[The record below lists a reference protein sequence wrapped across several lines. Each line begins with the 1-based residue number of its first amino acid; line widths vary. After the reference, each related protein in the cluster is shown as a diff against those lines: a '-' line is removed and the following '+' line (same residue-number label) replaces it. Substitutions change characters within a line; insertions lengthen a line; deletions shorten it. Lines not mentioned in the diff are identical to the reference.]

1 MATATSP
8 AWIEAPPC
16 TPEQQ
21 QARGGGTRRRARGHP
36 PTVGC
41 LCFECYGNFW
51 SRWDCSPQHDRIHD
65 VLEAFEEHLRAA
77 EFAAATPSER
87 LTDLEP
93 EDGCRLGVHAARDPR
108 LDERAHPAREV
119 KEGGRTHPPGPPL
132 PAPPPATWSGPCPH
146 QYPNP
151 RPRQPPCPIPNTA
164 AWLLSVRGSRTGTGS
179 PRCRDEWRGLA
190 GTTALA
196 AGGLL
201 SRGGAGRGGRGHLD
215 RGGSWTLGRVLRH
228 TADAVEVRW
237 GGGALPAAWGSSVSV
252 PWRRVGAARP
262 LDDVG
267 ERRALSAAWESAP
280 SHRRGRSVGRK
291 K

>member
-132 PAPPPATWSGPCPH
+132 PAPPPATCTQTH
-146 QYPNP
+146 D
-151 RPRQPPCPIPNTA
+151 
-164 AWLLSVRGSRTGTGS
+164 RGSLHVQFQTLPPGS
-179 PRCRDEWRGLA
+179 SQSGAQGQGQDLR
-190 GTTALA
+190 A
-196 AGGLL
+196 AEMSG
-201 SRGGAGRGGRGHLD
+201 
-215 RGGSWTLGRVLRH
+215 GGSLGPQR
-228 TADAVEVRW
+228 
-237 GGGALPAAWGSSVSV
+237 
-252 PWRRVGAARP
+252 WRRADFCRGEAQAEADGVIWIAGEAGPWGESSATP
-262 LDDVG
+262 LTPSRYVG
-267 ERRALSAAWESAP
+267 EEEPCQRLGGVA
-280 SHRRGRSVGRK
+280 
-291 K
+291 